1 MNMSSPKTKVIILFV
16 EGYTEVDFYKALITD
31 IRALHGEEFC
41 CNIEYKNM
49 KGVGNYKN
57 DALRRLGDVKRK
69 YPESDIY
76 AFLCYDTDAF
86 RFSRKPPVDMK
97 EVRKQLL
104 ANGAKKVDLI
114 EANKSIEDWFL
125 YDFDGVKK
133 YLRLSE
139 RTPKESGTGQDVI
152 KKLFKKAKR
161 VYVKGDKL
169 DGFIEKLNIP
179 LIRVQVC
186 SNLRPLCKCLGLDC
200 KKICNKQ
207 SSSRQ

>member
-1 MNMSSPKTKVIILFV
+1 MSKPKSKVIILFV
-16 EGYTEVDFYKALITD
+16 EGYTEVDFYKALIAD
-31 IRALHGEEFC
+31 IRTLRGEEFC

-57 DALRRLGDVKRK
+57 DALRRLEDVKRK
-69 YPESDIY
+69 YPESDVY

-86 RFSRKPPVDMK
+86 LFSKKPPVDMK

-114 EANKSIEDWFL
+114 GAEKSIEDWFL

-139 RTPKESGTGQDVI
+139 RTRKENGTGQEVI
-152 KKLFKKAKR
+152 KKLFKKANK

-186 SNLRPLCKCLGLDC
+186 SNLKPLCKCLGLDC
-200 KKICNKQ
+200 KKICNK
-207 SSSRQ
+207 